1 MKNLA
6 EKMNLVIDYIENHLT
21 DVIDPKM
28 IEKIAC
34 CSYYDVGKIFSLIA
48 NINIS
53 DYIRKRRLTR
63 AGVELKHN
71 NAKVIDIALKYGY
84 DSPVSFARAFQNF
97 HGFNPSLANKRY
109 SVLNVFPRL
118 AYQICVKCV
127 MDAMYRVKMTI
138 NGNEYEASY
147 FGEQDISHLS
157 DYATKR
163 EFWRLENVNNAF
175 DNREMRDDVLPYNNY
190 PPIQI
195 EIGQVFVIDY
205 HTKDGT
211 IDRRFHIADGT
222 IWFGMQST
230 REFVIS
236 GK

>member
-1 MKNLA
+1 MIDIKYQ
-6 EKMNLVIDYIENHLT
+6 ECIQSVIDYIENHLT

-147 FGEQDISHLS
+147 FGFCCFYTLIVFRRTVPVSDSHHNVYDVDILVQHE
-157 DYATKR
+157 KWK
-163 EFWRLENVNNAF
+163 E
-175 DNREMRDDVLPYNNY
+175 
-190 PPIQI
+190 
-195 EIGQVFVIDY
+195 
-205 HTKDGT
+205 
-211 IDRRFHIADGT
+211 
-222 IWFGMQST
+222 
-230 REFVIS
+230 
-236 GK
+236 